1 MPRASGAGRS
11 DENDPTP
18 TWVASFA
25 VLHNRPTLLK
35 DLPSSLVQ
43 LRNAVWTGDT
53 RDTRAAADLG
63 YWSINLRSA
72 TRKVLPNAESSGTI
86 PFPDAG
92 FKHEASR
99 IH

>member
-35 DLPSSLVQ
+35 DVPSSLVQ

-63 YWSINLRSA
+63 YLVNKSA
-72 TRKVLPNAESSGTI
+72 LSDAESPPECRVERYNPI
-86 PFPDAG
+86 PRCG
-92 FKHEASR
+92 
-99 IH
+99 IQT